1 MPPYEELDK
10 PTSLPEETTPLGKP
24 EKLPVVS
31 LEKLSES
38 EIDHKVKK
46 PSEVIPEKD
55 EVIPEK
61 EITEENVSEKDKSIT
76 EFKAEVETDGKLVVP
91 KEAISPAETDID
103 QDSTVDKTK
112 LSEVDI
118 NTRGMGIDELEKTKL
133 DVDITIPEKGIVETV
148 PDKRTEKSDL
158 QIEPKEKVEM
168 QIEPKTQSLEQVKEK
183 TELEILPKDLAPQN
197 YKESM
202 DLVVVSKD
210 SDIEIPE
217 LIEEKEEASLN
228 EKIDVEDRA
237 ESPTLYV
244 TVREKD
250 VYDVIDD
257 YEKSAATVEVY
268 PEIPVST
275 TEREIVT
282 LHEKIELEET
292 PESPT
297 FSVTVQEKE
306 IYDYIDDKEVHT
318 FTYEEFPDLAEV
330 QEKTDLSV
338 HEKIDI
344 DKKPHIIEKPAFQ
357 ATSQDVELEEILE
370 IPECDI
376 AAPVPEIITIYRDT
390 IPSQARMQDIGATEA
405 LFKETGAAQEA
416 TSLIDDSTD
425 AMKSHEDVLRPNMEK
440 LGEEKVGVD
449 FQILPKDQESPEKI
463 EKAEIELSE
472 KELEM
477 EKFSPVT
484 PTTEVDDLKIDTD
497 SKVKETESTEKAK
510 LDTHILD
517 AKVDRDGKIP
527 DKWAQRVDF
536 EIEPKGVPKTEV
548 ESTEVQIK
556 PKEKDLNI
564 LEKKSEKTALEI
576 QPKGTDK
583 QYQEKLDFEIIHQ
596 EDTDIPK
603 KTEEEHPEISS
614 PTDER
619 EIHSLKEKIDLGET
633 PESPTFSITVGEKE
647 TYDVI
652 DDQEVSTF
660 SFEEYPEFPEI
671 PEKSEVSVHE
681 KIDIVETSDSKQQP
695 TVKSITEEAME
706 VESEEKPKV
715 ICSDEE
721 LKIDIDSKTKEPKI
735 TEKTRLDTHIVDAKG
750 DKVDEVPDEKIQK
763 VDLQIEPKIVPG
775 TEVTTAEIQIESK
788 EKDDME
794 SEKTALKI
802 QSKDTDKQ
810 YQEKLDFEIIPQE
823 YTDIPKKTE
832 EEYPEISSSTEEREI
847 ETFKEKIDL
856 DETPE
861 SPTFSITVGE
871 KETYDVIDDQE
882 ISTFSFEEYPEI
894 PEIPE
899 KSEVSVHEKI
909 DIDETSDSKQ
919 QPTIKPISEEAM
931 EVESEEKPKAI
942 SSDEEL
948 KIDID
953 SKTKEPKI
961 SEKTRLDTRIVDTK
975 GGKVDEVPDEEIQ
988 RVDLQIEPKIVPG
1001 TEVETVEIQI
1011 ESKEKDNKESEKTA
1025 LKIQS
1030 KITDKQ
1036 YQEKL
1041 DFEIIPQEDTDIPKK
1056 TEEEYPEI
1064 SSSTEEREIET
1075 FKEKIDLGE
1084 TPESPTFSVTVGE
1097 KETYDVIG
1105 DQEVSTVSFEEYPEF
1120 PEIPEKSEVSVHE
1133 KIDIDET
1140 SDSRQPTIKPIT
1152 EEAMEVESEE
1162 KPKVIPSDEELK
1174 IDTDSKTNE
1183 PKITET
1189 IKLDIRIVDAKGGKV
1204 DEVPDE
1210 EIQRVDLQIE
1220 PKIVPGTK
1228 VETAEIQIESKEKD
1242 DKESEKTALKIQPKD
1257 TDKQYQEKLDFEII
1271 PQKDTDIPKKTE
1283 EEYPEISSFTEK
1295 REIETFKEK
1304 IDLGET
1310 PESPTFSITEGEKE
1324 TYDVI
1329 DDQDVSTFSFEEYPE
1344 IPEIPEKSEVS
1355 VHEKIDIDETS
1366 DSRQQPTIKP
1376 ITEEAMEVESEGKPK
1391 VISSDE
1397 ELKIDIDS
1405 KTKEPNVT
1413 EKTRLDTHIVDA
1425 KGGKVDE
1432 VPDEEI
1438 QRVDLQIEPKIVP
1451 GTEVETAAIQIES
1464 KENDDKES
1472 EKTALKIQSKDIDKQ
1487 YQEKLDFEVI
1497 PQEDTDIP
1505 KKTKEEYP
1513 EISSSAEEREI
1524 ETFKEK
1530 IDLGETP
1537 ESPTFSVT
1545 VGEKETYDV
1554 IDDQEVST
1562 FSFEEYPEIPEIPE
1576 KSEVSVHEKIDIDET
1591 SDSRQQLTIKSI
1603 TEEAMEVESEGKPKV
1618 ISSDELKIDIDSK
1631 TKEPKITEKT
1641 RLDTHIVDAKGD
1653 KVDEVPD
1660 EKIQRVDLQIEPK
1673 IVPGTEVETAEIQI
1687 ESKEKDDKE
1696 SEKTALK
1703 IQSKDTD
1710 KQYQEKLD
1718 FEIIP
1723 QEDMDIPKKTE
1734 EEYPEIVS
1742 STEEREVETFKE
1754 KIGLGETPES
1764 PTFSVTVGE
1773 KETYDVIND
1782 QEVSTFSFEEY
1793 PEIPEIPEKSEV
1805 SVREKIDIDET
1816 SDSKQQP
1823 TIKPIKEEAMVVE
1836 SEEKPKVISS
1846 DEELKIDID
1855 SKTKEPKVTEKTR
1868 LDTHIV
1874 DAKGG
1879 KVDEVPDE
1887 EIQRVDL
1894 QIEPKIVPGTEVET
1908 AAIQI
1913 ESKEKDHK
1921 ESEKPALKI
1930 QSKDTDK
1937 QYQEKL
1943 VFEVI
1948 PQEDTDISRKTK
1960 EEYPEISSSA
1970 EEREIETFKEKIDLG
1985 ETPESPTF
1993 SVTVGEKETYDV
2005 IDDQEVS
2012 TFSFE
2017 EYPEIP
2023 EIPEKSEVSVHEK
2036 IDIDETSDSRQ
2047 QPTISIKPIT
2057 EEAIEVE
2064 SEGKPKV
2071 ISSDELKIDIDSK
2084 TKEPNIIEKTR
2095 LDTRIVDAKGG
2106 KVDDVPDEEIQRV
2119 DLQIEPKIVPRT
2131 EVETAEIQIES
2142 NEKDDKESEKTA
2154 LKIQSKDTD
2163 KQYQE
2168 KLDFE
2173 IILQADTDIPKKTE
2187 EEYPEISS
2195 STEER
2200 EIETFKEKIDLGETP
2215 ESPTFSVTVG
2225 EKETYDVID
2234 DQEVSTFSFEEYPE
2248 IPEIPEKSEVSVHE
2262 KIDID
2267 ETSDSRQQPTIKPIT
2282 EEAME
2287 VESEGKP
2294 KVISSDELK
2303 IDIDSK
2309 TKEPKIT
2316 EKTRLDTHI
2325 VDAKGGKV
2333 DEVPDEEIQRVDL
2346 QIEPKIVPRTEVET
2360 AEIQIESKEKDHK
2373 ESEKTALKIQSKD
2386 TDKQYQE
2393 KLEFEIIPQ
2402 EDTDIPKKTEEEYPE
2417 IVSSTE
2423 EREIETFK
2431 EKIGL
2436 GDTPESPTFSVTVGE
2451 KETYDVIDDQEV
2463 STFSFE
2469 EYPEIPEIPEKSEV
2483 SVHEKIDIDETSDSK
2498 QQPTIKPISEEA
2510 MVVESEEKP
2519 KVISSDEELKIDI
2532 DSKTKEPKVT
2542 EKTRLDTHIVDAKG
2556 GKVDEVPDE
2565 EIQRVDL
2572 QIEPKIVPG
2581 TEVETAEI
2589 QIESK
2594 EKDHKESEKRAL
2606 KIQSKD
2612 TDKQY
2617 QEKLDFEIIPQEDT
2631 DIPKKTEEEY
2641 PEISSSTEEREIE
2654 SFKEKIDLGETP
2666 ESPTFSVTVG
2676 EKETY
2681 DVIDDQEVSTV
2692 SFEEYP
2698 EFPEIPEKSEVS
2710 VHEKIDIDET
2720 SDSKQQ
2726 PTIKPISEEA
2736 MEVESEEKTKV
2747 ISSDE
2752 ELKIDIDSKTKEP
2765 KITEKTRLDTHI
2777 VDAKG
2782 GKVDEVPDE
2791 EIQRVD
2797 LQIEPKI
2804 VPGTEVETV
2813 EIQIE
2818 SKEKDDK
2825 ESEKTALEIQSKDT
2839 DKQYQEKLDF
2849 EIIPQEDTD
2858 IPKKTEEEYPE
2869 ISSSTEEREIET
2881 FKEKIDLGETPESP
2895 TFSVTVGEKETY
2907 DVIDDQEVSTFSFEE
2922 YPEIPEIP
2930 EKSEVSVHEKIDID
2944 ETSDSKQQPTIK
2956 PISEEAMVVES
2967 EEKRKVIS
2975 SDEELKV
2982 DIDSKRKEPKVTE
2995 KTRLD
3000 THIVDAKGGKVDE
3013 VPDEEI
3019 QRVDLQ
3025 IEPKIVPGTEVET
3038 AEIQIESKE
3047 KDHKESEKRALKI
3060 QSKDTDKQYQ
3070 EKLDFEIIPQEDTD
3084 IPKKT
3089 EEEYPEISSSTE
3101 EREIESF
3108 KEKIDLGETPESPT
3122 FSVTVG
3128 EKETYD
3134 VIDDQEV
3141 STVSFEEY
3149 PEFPE
3154 IPEKSEVS
3162 VHEKID
3168 IDETSDSK
3176 QQPTIK
3182 PISEEAMEVESEEKT
3197 KVISS
3202 DEELKI
3208 DIDSKTKEPKIT
3220 EKTRL
3225 DTHIVDAK
3233 GGKVDE
3239 VPDEEIQRV
3248 DLQIEPKIVPGTE
3261 VETVEIQIES
3271 KEKDDKESEKTALEI
3286 QSKDT
3291 DKQYQEKLD
3300 FEIIPQEDTD
3310 IPKKTEE
3317 EYPEI
3322 SSSTEERE
3330 IETFKEKIDLG
3341 ETPESPTFSVTVGEK
3356 ETYDVIDD
3364 QEVSTFSFEEYPEI
3378 PEIPEK
3384 SEVSVHEKI
3393 DIDETSDSK
3402 QQPTIKPISEEAMV
3416 VESEEKR
3423 KVISSD
3429 EELKVDID
3437 SKRKEPK
3444 VTEKTRLDTHI
3455 VDAKGGKVDE
3465 VPDEEIQ
3472 RVDLQIEPKIVPG
3485 TEVETAEIQIESKE
3499 KDHKESE
3506 KRALKI
3512 QSKDTDK
3519 QYQEKLDFEIIPQED
3534 TDIPKKTEEEYP
3546 EISSSTEEREIES
3559 FKEKIDLGETPESPT
3574 FSVTVGEK
3582 ETYDVIDD
3590 QEVST
3595 VSFEEYPEFPEI
3607 PEKSEVSVHE
3617 KIDIDETSD
3626 SKQQP
3631 TIKPIS
3637 EEAMEVESE
3646 EKTKV
3651 ISSDEELKIDI
3662 DSKTKEPKITEKTR
3676 LDTHIVDAKGGK
3688 VDEVPDEEIQRVDL
3702 QIEPKIVPG
3711 TEVETVEIQ
3720 IESKEKD
3727 DKESEKTALE
3737 IQSKD
3742 TDKQYQEKLDFE
3754 IIPQEDTD
3762 IPKKT
3767 EEEYPEIS
3775 SSTEEREIE
3784 TFKEKIDLGETPE
3797 SPTFSVTVGEK
3808 ETYDVIDDQE
3818 VSTFSFEEY
3827 PEIPE
3832 IPEKSEVSVHEKIDI
3847 DETSDSKQQPTIKP
3861 ISEEAMVVES
3871 EEKRKVISSDEE
3883 LKVDIDSKRKEP
3895 KVTEKTRLDTHIVDA
3910 KGGKVD
3916 EVPDEEIQRVDLQIE
3931 PKIVPGTEVE
3941 TAEIQIES
3949 KEKDHKESEKRA
3961 LKIQSKDTDKQYQE
3975 KLDFEIIPQEDT
3987 DIPKKTEEECP
3998 EISSST
4004 EEREIESFKEK
4015 IDLGETPESPTF
4027 SVTVC
4032 EKETYDVIDDQEV
4045 STVSFEE
4052 YPEFPEIPEKS
4063 EVSVH
4068 EKIDIDETSDS
4079 KQQPTIKPIS
4089 EEAMEVESEEKPKVI
4104 SSDEELKIDIDSK
4117 TKEPKITE
4125 KTRLD
4130 THIVDAKGGKVD
4142 EVPDEEI
4149 QRVDLQIE
4157 PKIVPG
4163 TEVETVEI
4171 QIESKE
4177 KDDKESEKTA
4187 LEIQSKDTDKQYQ
4200 EKLDFEIIP
4209 QEDTDIPK
4217 KTEEEYPEISSS
4229 TEEREIE
4236 TFKEKIDLGETPESP
4251 TFSVT
4256 VGEKETYDVIDDQ
4269 EVSTFSFEEY
4279 PEFPEI
4285 PEKSE
4290 ISVHEKIDIGENMDS
4305 KQQLTV
4311 ASVTDE
4317 AMEVDGAEMFG
4328 VISSDELKIDI
4339 DSKTKEPIMT
4349 ERSKL
4354 DTQVV
4359 DAKRDKVDEVSDEKI
4374 QRVDLQI
4381 EPKKV
4386 PRTEVET
4393 AENQMIESKEKDE
4406 KKSEKTALK
4415 IQPKGIDKQYQE
4427 NLDFE
4432 IIPHEYTN
4440 ILKKTDEKY
4449 PEFSAP
4455 TEEREI
4461 ESHKEKIDLS
4471 ETQESPTFSV
4481 TVREK
4486 ETYDVIDDQEVST
4499 FSFEEC
4505 PEFPKIPEQS
4515 QVSVHEKIDIDETT
4529 DTKQQ
4534 PAVKPETEETM
4545 EVESVDKSKVLSSDE
4560 ELKIDIDSKIK
4571 EPKIT
4576 EKNKLDTQV
4585 VDAEKDNVDEV
4596 PDEIIQRIDLQIEP
4610 KKEPGREVET
4620 AEIQIESKDRDNKKS
4635 EKTVFKI
4642 QPKDTDKQYREKLDF
4657 EIIPHEDT
4665 GIAKKTEEEY
4675 LEISA
4680 SAEEREIESLKE
4692 MIDLVE
4698 TPESPTFSVT
4708 VREKETYDVIDDQE
4722 VSTISFEEYPEFPEI
4737 PEKSE
4742 VSVHEKIDI
4751 DETTDT
4757 DKQYKDTINFEL
4769 IPQEDTDIPKKIEA
4783 EYPEISASTEVK
4795 EIEYHKEKIDL
4806 SETPESPTFSVSVH
4820 EKETCDFIDD
4830 QEVST
4835 VSFEEYPE
4843 FPEIPE
4849 KSEVSV
4855 HEMIDIDETFDSK
4868 QQPSVKPVTEESMEI
4883 DSEEKSKVISSDEG
4897 LKIDIDSK
4905 TKEPKITKKPILDTK
4920 VVDAKGDKVDSVPE
4934 EKIQRVDLQIEPKK
4948 VSGTEIETTEIQI
4961 ESKEKA
4967 EQKTEIF
4974 VLKVEPKDKDKQYLE
4989 NLDLEI
4995 TPEVK
5000 MDIAKKTEGEYPEM
5014 SASTEQRER
5023 ESLKAKIDLGET
5035 PESQTFSITV
5045 LEKETY
5051 DVIDDQEVST
5061 FSFEEYP
5068 EFPDIPEKSEVSVH
5082 EKIVIDETTDNE
5094 WQPRLETDSVYTQI
5108 ESDEGE
5114 INAPEPEV
5122 IILFRD
5128 TIEMD
5133 KDRPQFHQI
5142 EAKESMHKVGEDLKN
5157 VESLNFIQGD
5167 KTINKQ
5173 SPTVKPSLRE
5183 HIDELSKVEME
5194 TYAMDMSGS
5203 AEVDF
5208 NAEVEVIALEK
5219 PDSQEFDIAAPV
5231 PEVISLLRETIKM
5244 EKVPYSL
5251 GATETSYKEATDT
5264 DKATQMIPERLTDHQ
5279 RLLERTHLEQNI
5291 LQANEI
5297 ELIDGL
5303 EEFQEKPLEK
5313 TDKFAKEKANLDTSE
5328 RDEESVYPKQLESDI
5343 IGIEEVVSESLTETL
5358 VEEEILVIPREDWT
5372 EVFVKRAEEALSDS
5386 EESDISEQSLEKEGY
5401 GIEYPD
5407 KDDSEEEIIE
5417 IPKKRRGTLTII
5429 TEDKE
5434 DMGVSYSEEI
5444 EIEETPRLKDL
5455 EGILRFEPLQE
5466 DFELVSSHEI
5476 IEIDISGQEKEP
5488 STVKPEDGEPQDKK
5502 ESIPVLE
5509 RVLSEDQAYVIEYP
5523 QEVEEKGD
5531 LVSEEVSY
5539 EVEDQVKH
5547 GVTLETAET
5556 EERHILQAKEI
5567 ELINELKE
5575 IPDMQLQ
5582 KADELFVAQE
5592 MTNLVTAEIVPD
5604 EETKEKTQ
5612 PQKSDVTGIE
5622 EIVPENLQESI
5633 VEEEILIVPREEW
5646 TEIFVKR
5653 AEGSISESDES
5664 DSSEESLEK
5673 EGYGIEYPDEDEE
5686 IIEIP
5691 QKRRGTLTII
5701 TEDKEDTGASYS
5713 EEIEIEETPALV
5725 GSPKFEPL
5733 QEDFELISSNEII
5746 EIDISE
5752 NDQEQPTVV
5761 TADEIPEYD
5770 KERIIPILEKVKS
5783 EDQEYYIQHP
5793 QDAEETEVLESV
5805 QLEEDSIY
5813 CPMEEETGE
5822 NVPVKDISKVLG
5834 EEIKE
5839 NEEKQTSDLLEKEA
5853 DSRKEKIEL
5862 SVSTD
5867 IDEVAVPAH
5876 SVDQDGVF
5884 DADITVEEAQKEVFK
5899 SEADVSIPCKEMSKT
5914 EIDIEKPDI
5923 NLNITEE
5930 EGHKETILVYQDLP
5944 KQKTELT
5951 MLEEQD
5957 MLGKEVSRDDKDKD
5971 SVTKKDIKL
5980 ITEHEA
5986 LNAKTFEEVMEDS
5999 VISVSETPSEI
6010 KESSIEEEFLTPEVI
6025 EGPLQVTLEDVYLIK
6040 PQEVTSWAPEILE
6053 KPKKPGTW

>member
-158 QIEPKEKVEM
+158 QIEPKEKVEI

-257 YEKSAATVEVY
+257 YEKSAATVEEY

-344 DKKPHIIEKPAFQ
+344 DEKPHIIEKPAFQ

-405 LFKETGAAQEA
+405 LFKEAGAAQEA
-416 TSLIDDSTD
+416 TSLIDKSTD

-556 PKEKDLNI
+556 PKEKDLNS

-603 KTEEEHPEISS
+603 KTEEHPEISS

-681 KIDIVETSDSKQQP
+681 KIDIDETSDSKQQP

-788 EKDDME
+788 EKDDKE

-823 YTDIPKKTE
+823 Y
-832 EEYPEISSSTEEREI
+832 
-847 ETFKEKIDL
+847 
-856 DETPE
+856 
-861 SPTFSITVGE
+861 
-871 KETYDVIDDQE
+871 
-882 ISTFSFEEYPEI
+882 
-894 PEIPE
+894 
-899 KSEVSVHEKI
+899 
-909 DIDETSDSKQ
+909 
-919 QPTIKPISEEAM
+919 
-931 EVESEEKPKAI
+931 
-942 SSDEEL
+942 
-948 KIDID
+948 
-953 SKTKEPKI
+953 
-961 SEKTRLDTRIVDTK
+961 
-975 GGKVDEVPDEEIQ
+975 
-988 RVDLQIEPKIVPG
+988 
-1001 TEVETVEIQI
+1001 
-1011 ESKEKDNKESEKTA
+1011 
-1025 LKIQS
+1025 
-1030 KITDKQ
+1030 
-1036 YQEKL
+1036 
-1041 DFEIIPQEDTDIPKK
+1041 TDIPKK

-1174 IDTDSKTNE
+1174 IDTDSKTKE

-1189 IKLDIRIVDAKGGKV
+1189 TRLDTRIVDAKGGKV

-1220 PKIVPGTK
+1220 PKIVPGTE
-1228 VETAEIQIESKEKD
+1228 VETAAIQIESKEND
-1242 DKESEKTALKIQPKD
+1242 DKESEKTALKIQSKD
-1257 TDKQYQEKLDFEII
+1257 TDKQYQEKLVFEVI
-1271 PQKDTDIPKKTE
+1271 PQEDTDIPKKTE
-1283 EEYPEISSFTEK
+1283 EEYPEISSFTEE

-1310 PESPTFSITEGEKE
+1310 PESPTFSVTEGEKE

-1355 VHEKIDIDETS
+1355 VHEKIDIDEIS

-1376 ITEEAMEVESEGKPK
+1376 ITEEAMEVESEGKLK
-1391 VISSDE
+1391 VIFSDE

-1405 KTKEPNVT
+1405 KTKEPKVT
-1413 EKTRLDTHIVDA
+1413 EKTRLDTHIVDV

-1497 PQEDTDIP
+1497 PQEDTDIL

-1545 VGEKETYDV
+1545 VGEKETCDV

-1734 EEYPEIVS
+1734 EEYPEIMS

-1782 QEVSTFSFEEY
+1782 QEVSIFSFEEY
-1793 PEIPEIPEKSEV
+1793 PEIPEIPGKSEV

-1913 ESKEKDHK
+1913 ESKENDDK
-1921 ESEKPALKI
+1921 ESEKTALKI

-1948 PQEDTDISRKTK
+1948 PQEDTDIPKKTK

-1970 EEREIETFKEKIDLG
+1970 EEREIETSKEKIDLG

-2047 QPTISIKPIT
+2047 QPSISIKPIT

-2154 LKIQSKDTD
+2154 LKIQSKDTNKQYQEKLDFEIIPQEDTDIPKKTEEEYPEISSSTEEREIETFKEKIDLGETPESPTFSVTVAEKETYDVIDDQEVSTFSFEEYPEIPEIPEKLEVSVHEKIDIDETSDSRQQPTIKPITEEAMEVESEGKPKVISSDELKIDIDSKTKEPKITEKRRLDTHIIDAKGDRVDDVPDEKIQRVDLQIESKIVPRKEVETAEIQIESKEKDHKESEKTALKILSKDTDKQYQEKLEFEIIPQEDTDIPKKTEEEYPEIVSSTEEREIETFKEKIGLGDTPESPTFSVTVGEKETYDVIDDQEVSTFSFEEYPEIPEIPEKSEVSVHEKIDIDETSDSKQQPTIKPISEEVMEVESEEKPKVISSDEELKIDIDSKTKEPKFTEKTRLDTHIVDAKGGKVDEVPDEEIQRVDLQIEPKIVPGTEVETAEIQIESKEKDHKESEKRALKIQSKDTNKQYQEKLDFEIIPQEDTDIPKKTEEEYPEISSSTEEREIESFKEKIDLGETPESPTFSVTVGEKETYDVIDDQEVSTVSFEEYPEFPEIPEKSEVSVHEKIDIDETSDSKQQPTVKPISEEAMEVESEEKPKVICSDEELKIDIDSKTKEPKITEKTRLDTHIVDAKGGKVDEVPDEEIQRVDLQIEPKIVPGTEVETVEIQIESKEKDDKESEKTALKIQSKDTD

-2173 IILQADTDIPKKTE
+2173 IIPQEDTDIPKKTE

-2267 ETSDSRQQPTIKPIT
+2267 ETSDSKQQPTIKPISEEAMVVESEEKPKVISSDEELKIDIDSKT
-2282 EEAME
+2282 KEPKVTEKTRLDTHIVDAKGGKVDEVPDEEIQRIDLQIEPKIVPGTEVETAEIQIESKEKDHKESEKRALKIQSKDTNKQYQEKLDFEIIPQEDTDIPKKTEEEYPEISSSTEEREIESFKEKIDLGETPESPTFSVTVGEKETYDVIDDQEVSTVSFEEYPEFPEIPEKSEVSVHEKIDIDETSDSKQQPTIKPISEEAME
-2287 VESEGKP
+2287 VESEEKP
-2294 KVISSDELK
+2294 KVIPSDEELK

-2346 QIEPKIVPRTEVET
+2346 QIEPKIVPGTEVET
-2360 AEIQIESKEKDHK
+2360 AEIQIESKEKDDK

-2393 KLEFEIIPQ
+2393 KLDFEIIPQ

-2417 IVSSTE
+2417 ISSSTEKREIETFKEKIDLGETPESPTFSVTVGEKETYDVIDDQEVSTFSFEEYPEIPEIPEKSEVSVHEKIDIDETSDSKQQPTIKPISEEAMVVESEEKPKVISSDEELKIDIDSKTKEPKVTEKTRLDTHIVDAKGGKVGEVPDEEIQRVDLQIEPKIVPGTEVETAEIQIESKEKDHKESEKRAFKIQSKDTNKQYQEKLDFEIIPQEDTDIPKKTEEEYPEISSSTEEREIESFKEKIDLGETPESPTFSVTVGEKETYDVIDDQEVSTVSFEEYPEFPEIPEKSEVSVHEKIDIDETSDFKQQPTIKPISEEAMEVESEEKPKVISSDEELKIDIDSKTKEPKITEKTRLDTHIVDAKGGKVDEVPDEEIQRVDLQIEPKIVPGTEVETVEIQIESKEKDGKESEKTALKIQSKDTDKQYQEKLDFEIIPQEDTDIPKKTEEEYPEISSSTE

-2431 EKIGL
+2431 EKIDL
-2436 GDTPESPTFSVTVGE
+2436 GETPESPTFSVTVGE

-2594 EKDHKESEKRAL
+2594 EKDHKESEKRAF

-2612 TDKQY
+2612 TNKQY

-2736 MEVESEEKTKV
+2736 MVVESEEKPKV

-2818 SKEKDDK
+2818 SKEKDGK
-2825 ESEKTALEIQSKDT
+2825 ESEKTALKIQSKDT

-2922 YPEIPEIP
+2922 YPEIPE
-2930 EKSEVSVHEKIDID
+2930 
-2944 ETSDSKQQPTIK
+2944 
-2956 PISEEAMVVES
+2956 
-2967 EEKRKVIS
+2967 
-2975 SDEELKV
+2975 
-2982 DIDSKRKEPKVTE
+2982 
-2995 KTRLD
+2995 
-3000 THIVDAKGGKVDE
+3000 
-3013 VPDEEI
+3013 
-3019 QRVDLQ
+3019 
-3025 IEPKIVPGTEVET
+3025 
-3038 AEIQIESKE
+3038 
-3047 KDHKESEKRALKI
+3047 
-3060 QSKDTDKQYQ
+3060 
-3070 EKLDFEIIPQEDTD
+3070 
-3084 IPKKT
+3084 
-3089 EEEYPEISSSTE
+3089 
-3101 EREIESF
+3101 
-3108 KEKIDLGETPESPT
+3108 
-3122 FSVTVG
+3122 
-3128 EKETYD
+3128 
-3134 VIDDQEV
+3134 
-3141 STVSFEEY
+3141 
-3149 PEFPE
+3149 
-3154 IPEKSEVS
+3154 
-3162 VHEKID
+3162 
-3168 IDETSDSK
+3168 
-3176 QQPTIK
+3176 
-3182 PISEEAMEVESEEKT
+3182 
-3197 KVISS
+3197 
-3202 DEELKI
+3202 
-3208 DIDSKTKEPKIT
+3208 
-3220 EKTRL
+3220 
-3225 DTHIVDAK
+3225 
-3233 GGKVDE
+3233 
-3239 VPDEEIQRV
+3239 
-3248 DLQIEPKIVPGTE
+3248 
-3261 VETVEIQIES
+3261 
-3271 KEKDDKESEKTALEI
+3271 
-3286 QSKDT
+3286 
-3291 DKQYQEKLD
+3291 
-3300 FEIIPQEDTD
+3300 
-3310 IPKKTEE
+3310 
-3317 EYPEI
+3317 
-3322 SSSTEERE
+3322 
-3330 IETFKEKIDLG
+3330 
-3341 ETPESPTFSVTVGEK
+3341 
-3356 ETYDVIDD
+3356 
-3364 QEVSTFSFEEYPEI
+3364 
-3378 PEIPEK
+3378 
-3384 SEVSVHEKI
+3384 
-3393 DIDETSDSK
+3393 
-3402 QQPTIKPISEEAMV
+3402 
-3416 VESEEKR
+3416 
-3423 KVISSD
+3423 
-3429 EELKVDID
+3429 
-3437 SKRKEPK
+3437 
-3444 VTEKTRLDTHI
+3444 
-3455 VDAKGGKVDE
+3455 
-3465 VPDEEIQ
+3465 
-3472 RVDLQIEPKIVPG
+3472 
-3485 TEVETAEIQIESKE
+3485 
-3499 KDHKESE
+3499 
-3506 KRALKI
+3506 
-3512 QSKDTDK
+3512 
-3519 QYQEKLDFEIIPQED
+3519 
-3534 TDIPKKTEEEYP
+3534 
-3546 EISSSTEEREIES
+3546 
-3559 FKEKIDLGETPESPT
+3559 
-3574 FSVTVGEK
+3574 
-3582 ETYDVIDD
+3582 
-3590 QEVST
+3590 
-3595 VSFEEYPEFPEI
+3595 
-3607 PEKSEVSVHE
+3607 
-3617 KIDIDETSD
+3617 
-3626 SKQQP
+3626 
-3631 TIKPIS
+3631 
-3637 EEAMEVESE
+3637 
-3646 EKTKV
+3646 
-3651 ISSDEELKIDI
+3651 
-3662 DSKTKEPKITEKTR
+3662 
-3676 LDTHIVDAKGGK
+3676 
-3688 VDEVPDEEIQRVDL
+3688 
-3702 QIEPKIVPG
+3702 
-3711 TEVETVEIQ
+3711 
-3720 IESKEKD
+3720 
-3727 DKESEKTALE
+3727 
-3737 IQSKD
+3737 
-3742 TDKQYQEKLDFE
+3742 
-3754 IIPQEDTD
+3754 
-3762 IPKKT
+3762 
-3767 EEEYPEIS
+3767 
-3775 SSTEEREIE
+3775 
-3784 TFKEKIDLGETPE
+3784 
-3797 SPTFSVTVGEK
+3797 
-3808 ETYDVIDDQE
+3808 
-3818 VSTFSFEEY
+3818 
-3827 PEIPE
+3827 
-3832 IPEKSEVSVHEKIDI
+3832 
-3847 DETSDSKQQPTIKP
+3847 
-3861 ISEEAMVVES
+3861 
-3871 EEKRKVISSDEE
+3871 
-3883 LKVDIDSKRKEP
+3883 
-3895 KVTEKTRLDTHIVDA
+3895 
-3910 KGGKVD
+3910 
-3916 EVPDEEIQRVDLQIE
+3916 
-3931 PKIVPGTEVE
+3931 
-3941 TAEIQIES
+3941 
-3949 KEKDHKESEKRA
+3949 
-3961 LKIQSKDTDKQYQE
+3961 
-3975 KLDFEIIPQEDT
+3975 
-3987 DIPKKTEEECP
+3987 
-3998 EISSST
+3998 
-4004 EEREIESFKEK
+4004 
-4015 IDLGETPESPTF
+4015 
-4027 SVTVC
+4027 
-4032 EKETYDVIDDQEV
+4032 
-4045 STVSFEE
+4045 
-4052 YPEFPEIPEKS
+4052 
-4063 EVSVH
+4063 
-4068 EKIDIDETSDS
+4068 
-4079 KQQPTIKPIS
+4079 
-4089 EEAMEVESEEKPKVI
+4089 
-4104 SSDEELKIDIDSK
+4104 
-4117 TKEPKITE
+4117 
-4125 KTRLD
+4125 
-4130 THIVDAKGGKVD
+4130 
-4142 EVPDEEI
+4142 
-4149 QRVDLQIE
+4149 
-4157 PKIVPG
+4157 
-4163 TEVETVEI
+4163 
-4171 QIESKE
+4171 
-4177 KDDKESEKTA
+4177 
-4187 LEIQSKDTDKQYQ
+4187 
-4200 EKLDFEIIP
+4200 
-4209 QEDTDIPK
+4209 
-4217 KTEEEYPEISSS
+4217 
-4229 TEEREIE
+4229 
-4236 TFKEKIDLGETPESP
+4236 
-4251 TFSVT
+4251 
-4256 VGEKETYDVIDDQ
+4256 
-4269 EVSTFSFEEY
+4269 
-4279 PEFPEI
+4279 
-4285 PEKSE
+4285 KSE

-4339 DSKTKEPIMT
+4339 DSKMMEPIMT

-4359 DAKRDKVDEVSDEKI
+4359 DAKRDKVDEVPDEKI

-4406 KKSEKTALK
+4406 KRSEKTALK

-4432 IIPHEYTN
+4432 IIPHEYSN

-4461 ESHKEKIDLS
+4461 ESLKEK
-4471 ETQESPTFSV
+4471 
-4481 TVREK
+4481 
-4486 ETYDVIDDQEVST
+4486 
-4499 FSFEEC
+4499 
-4505 PEFPKIPEQS
+4505 
-4515 QVSVHEKIDIDETT
+4515 
-4529 DTKQQ
+4529 
-4534 PAVKPETEETM
+4534 
-4545 EVESVDKSKVLSSDE
+4545 
-4560 ELKIDIDSKIK
+4560 
-4571 EPKIT
+4571 
-4576 EKNKLDTQV
+4576 
-4585 VDAEKDNVDEV
+4585 
-4596 PDEIIQRIDLQIEP
+4596 
-4610 KKEPGREVET
+4610 
-4620 AEIQIESKDRDNKKS
+4620 
-4635 EKTVFKI
+4635 
-4642 QPKDTDKQYREKLDF
+4642 
-4657 EIIPHEDT
+4657 
-4665 GIAKKTEEEY
+4665 
-4675 LEISA
+4675 
-4680 SAEEREIESLKE
+4680 
-4692 MIDLVE
+4692 IDLVE

-4722 VSTISFEEYPEFPEI
+4722 VSTVSFEEYPEFPEI

-4820 EKETCDFIDD
+4820 EKETYDFIDD

-4868 QQPSVKPVTEESMEI
+4868 QQPTVKPVTEESMEI

-4920 VVDAKGDKVDSVPE
+4920 VVDAKGDKVDGVPE
-4934 EKIQRVDLQIEPKK
+4934 EKIQRVDLQVEPKK

-4995 TPEVK
+4995 TPKVK

-5035 PESQTFSITV
+5035 PKSQTFSITV

-5157 VESLNFIQGD
+5157 VESVNFIQGD

-5194 TYAMDMSGS
+5194 TYAIDMSGS
-5203 AEVDF
+5203 AEDSF

-5328 RDEESVYPKQLESDI
+5328 TDEESVYPKQLESDI

-5622 EIVPENLQESI
+5622 EIVSENLQESI

-5653 AEGSISESDES
+5653 AEGAISESDES

-5822 NVPVKDISKVLG
+5822 NVPVKNISKVLG

-5876 SVDQDGVF
+5876 SVDQDGVY

-5930 EGHKETILVYQDLP
+5930 EGHKETIPVYQDLP

-6010 KESSIEEEFLTPEVI
+6010 KESSMEEEILTPEVI